1 MHGRFHPFALNFHSH
16 HRKRARP
23 FFYFDHERLPEDAT
37 SKTLQSPV
45 CIFCDSSHVIMASQK
60 AKEIIKMKNND
71 MIKVNDNQNELDL
84 AELKDADVEK
94 IAAGTGPWYPE
105 NWPDDINY

>member
-1 MHGRFHPFALNFHSH
+1 
-16 HRKRARP
+16 
-23 FFYFDHERLPEDAT
+23 
-37 SKTLQSPV
+37 
-45 CIFCDSSHVIMASQK
+45 
-60 AKEIIKMKNND
+60 MKNND
-71 MIKVNDNQNELDL
+71 MIKVNGNQNELDL